1 MTLSFLDNM
10 LGGLIQPPKQK
21 RILSSV
27 EKEEKS
33 AYRKLYRICKKH
45 GISYKRDMSYWD
57 FSDPVGTIGCE
68 AEGIDNS
75 YEGIYYFLKET
86 FLIDTLQI
94 EKGNRK

>member
-1 MTLSFLDNM
+1 MINLIKF
-10 LGGLIQPPKQK
+10 IQPPKGYISPEQK
-21 RILSSV
+21 
-27 EKEEKS
+27 E
-33 AYRKLYRICKKH
+33 YRKTEKRYYAKLKRLCQKH
-45 GISYKRDMSYWD
+45 DITYTRCSTYWD

>member
-21 RILSSV
+21 RILSNV

-57 FSDPVGTIGCE
+57 FSDPIGTIGE
-68 AEGIDNS
+68 NDGVHDYRSA
-75 YEGIYYFLKET
+75 LKYVKNHLES
-86 FLIDTLQI
+86 
-94 EKGNRK
+94 